1 MAAAILGVPKYYA
14 SDTPGTV
21 TLGSSEKMVALWCV
35 ATGTGGYVS
44 IAGGAHIPLIPG
56 VPFSLGVQSRS
67 PEWVGVAIVFSG
79 TSSYFVEVMGPF
91 VA

>member
-1 MAAAILGVPKYYA
+1 MAGAILGKVKYYA
-14 SDTPGTV
+14 DDTPGTV
-21 TLGSSEKMVALWCV
+21 TLGSSEKLIALWCV
-35 ATGTGGYVS
+35 ATGTGGYVT
-44 IAGGAHIPLIPG
+44 IAGGPQIPLIPG

-91 VA
+91 A